1 MSMPLRI
8 DEFVKQCDALDGNM
22 DFTYVNVAPS
32 FDFSNTG
39 RRGGKKK
46 YFSISLIELLQTLK
60 DIRDNISH
68 FAMAKEYKEQEMRD
82 FFGRHISSKTVNA
95 LSAVQTLPL
104 YSVIAKV
111 IHVSNRLTTKFDE
124 KAMPVD
130 HNMFDVAINYLETQL
145 PDNSGYLQNLGASS
159 LVTTGNGIN
168 KIFYGAPGSGKSYKV
183 DQQCDDKNSIR
194 TIFHPDTQ
202 NSDFLGCLK
211 PKMNG
216 TDVVYEFRA
225 GPFTKAI
232 VGAYNNPNS
241 DYFLIIEEINRA
253 SAAAVFGEV
262 FQLLDRGTDN
272 ASTYSIDVNDPDML
286 QYLQSNAP
294 SSIVQG
300 KLKIPNNLS
309 LYATMN
315 SSDQAVMPMD
325 TAFKRRW
332 IFEYVPIDF
341 STCPNGTL
349 SIPIRNSAN
358 IDVEWAELAQVI
370 NSALQNKSIP
380 EDRLLG
386 PWFVGEAE
394 LETSDSS
401 ERTLKGKLCLY
412 LWDDVLRHNQHNI
425 IFDNSLK
432 NYGQLVSFLKQSK
445 QIFNVDIEQ
454 QLVSKASQTVANTA
468 P

>member
-1 MSMPLRI
+1 MKLRI
-8 DEFVKQCDALDGNM
+8 DDFVEQCGALDGNM

-32 FDFSNTG
+32 IDFSNTG
-39 RRGGKKK
+39 RRGGVKKH
-46 YFSISLIELLQTLK
+46 FSISLIELLHTLK

-68 FAMAKEYKEQEMRD
+68 FASAAEYNEGEMRD
-82 FFGRHISSKTVNA
+82 LFAEYISSNTINA
-95 LSAVQTLPL
+95 LSTVQTLPL

-111 IHVSNRLTTKFDE
+111 IHVSNGLTTKFDE
-124 KAMPVD
+124 KTIPID
-130 HNMFDVAINYLETQL
+130 PDMFDVAINYIETQL
-145 PDNSGYLQNLGASS
+145 PDNDGYLESLGAASS
-159 LVTTGNGIN
+159 SAAGKGIN
-168 KIFYGAPGSGKSYKV
+168 IIFYGAPGSGKSYKV

-202 NSDFLGCLK
+202 NSDFVGCLK

-216 TDVVYEFRA
+216 TDVAYEFRA

-232 VGAYNNPNS
+232 VGAYNNPDI
-241 DYFLIIEEINRA
+241 DYYLIIEEINRA
-253 SAAAVFGEV
+253 SAAAVFGEI
-262 FQLLDRGTDN
+262 FQLLDRGADN
-272 ASTYSIDVNDPDML
+272 ASSYSIDVIDPDML
-286 QYLQSNAP
+286 QFLISNAP
-294 SSIVQG
+294 SAIVQG

-341 STCPNGTL
+341 STCPIGTL

-370 NSALQNKSIP
+370 NSALQDKSIP

-394 LETSDSS
+394 LETSDVS

-432 NYGQLVSFLKQSK
+432 NYGQLVSFLEQSK
-445 QIFNVDIEQ
+445 QVFNEDIEQ
-454 QLVSKASQTVANTA
+454 QLVSKASQTTANLI